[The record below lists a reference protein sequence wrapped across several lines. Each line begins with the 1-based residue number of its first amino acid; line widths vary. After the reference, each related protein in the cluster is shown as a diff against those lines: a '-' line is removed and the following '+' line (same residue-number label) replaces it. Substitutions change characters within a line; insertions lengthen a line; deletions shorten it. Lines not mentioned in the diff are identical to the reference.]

1 LPAEHA
7 RQSAAHRTGD
17 SGRRPGRCAGR
28 ERAPPQRRPA
38 RPDPRGGRNGVPH
51 RRYAAGGREVLRDG
65 EVRPMT
71 VIVNG
76 VEVSL
81 HDDAT
86 VSTAVQTLPQRT
98 SGVAVA
104 LNGEVVSKSAWSSTR
119 LSTGDE
125 IEVLTAVQG
134 G

>member
-1 LPAEHA
+1 
-7 RQSAAHRTGD
+7 
-17 SGRRPGRCAGR
+17 
-28 ERAPPQRRPA
+28 
-38 RPDPRGGRNGVPH
+38 
-51 RRYAAGGREVLRDG
+51 
-65 EVRPMT
+65 MK

-86 VSTAVQTLPQRT
+86 VSTAVQTLTQRT

-119 LSTGDE
+119 LSSGDE